1 MLGSGQRYQILSH
14 CARVKNPLPCE
25 NHKCFRRAVVCFQT
39 RAILAW
45 SCVFWLAQCA
55 KRVIPIMYLMPLPTA
70 CQGFIAA
77 AISCLHQHFPFFPPQ
92 FHSPQLVFIDSGLPT
107 RSSSH
112 CHLLKLPKL
121 LMLSSSCSRL
131 ACLLEMQHSYTV
143 HYWQLV
149 ATSSPEIL
157 VMDQWKCFQ
166 GWYWSLCS
174 MVGVFYF
181 RALSLVVSHM
191 ILVSGFFL
199 LTQIVLN
206 TTHASVCQDGMDS
219 DTLLPETWT
228 SASLGDW
235 NEK

>member
-1 MLGSGQRYQILSH
+1 MVRGIRFCRTVHESKTHCHARITNVFAGQW
-14 CARVKNPLPCE
+14 
-25 NHKCFRRAVVCFQT
+25 F
-39 RAILAW
+39 
-45 SCVFWLAQCA
+45 VF
-55 KRVIPIMYLMPLPTA
+55 KRVLFSHGLVYSDWLNVQNVWYQSCTSCHCLLHA
-70 CQGFIAA
+70 RDLLLQLSLVC
-77 AISCLHQHFPFFPPQ
+77 ISTSPSSPHN

-121 LMLSSSCSRL
+121 HVLSTLCSHL
-131 ACLLEMQHSYTV
+131 ACLLEMQHSYTM

-149 ATSSPEIL
+149 EISSPEIL

-219 DTLLPETWT
+219 DTLLP
-228 SASLGDW
+228 
-235 NEK
+235 